1 MKRVLPGILALLI
14 VQSAYCFP
22 QVTDTSSLVV
32 SSTEPANN
40 NGGEI
45 KGKEEKPVVPK
56 IYEMNINTN
65 VSNRYAKTQI
75 ASKVKN
81 LDKSPNEVEFSVVT
95 PDRAF
100 ISGFVMEIDGKSYKA
115 YVQEKQEAKKTY
127 DEAVASGRAAA
138 HVQGSARDSNRF
150 TVSVNVEPQSKAVF
164 YLQYEELLQRQNGK
178 YEIVIN
184 IHPGQ
189 PVKNMNVEV
198 HIDESRPLKF
208 VETPALRSGNEISTK
223 ENENLLPNAKIDP
236 VNETS
241 AVVSFQP
248 DVEKQKEYAK
258 ELGTEKDNGLA
269 GQFIV
274 QYDVERDPS
283 GGEVLV
289 DGGHFVHFF
298 APSEVKPLP
307 KMVIFV
313 LDTSGSMS
321 GIRIEQ
327 LKQAMNRILS
337 ELHENDVFSIID
349 FNDNA
354 KVWNVDKV
362 AVQHETAS
370 EYQPFWYRNED
381 ESKQIFK
388 NRTQQPIPSPYPA
401 NKANV
406 QKGKQVV
413 EKLQAD
419 GSTNI
424 MDALKTA
431 LTIINKNHEESK
443 RNQPIIVFLTDGEA
457 TSGETNNE
465 NIISTITELNSGK
478 TPLFSLSFGDG
489 ADRSFLQKI
498 SLKNNGFAR
507 HIYEGA
513 DASLQLEEFYKSISS
528 PLLSDVKFKYV
539 DKVKEVTKTRYP
551 ILFHGGEIVV
561 AGQIDPGFAPQP
573 IEAKGFEGPV
583 ILTPPKEITAA
594 PGSLERLWAYLTL
607 KQILERRDAA
617 ENKTELTKEALD
629 IALKY
634 SFVSDV
640 SSLVVVKPNET
651 SKAVETEDA
660 SKQRQDF
667 GGIPYYKSFP
677 AGGLRSAVRPLS
689 LGSPL
694 GRSGLSFSGGAFGAG
709 GFASPMAPMPAVY
722 ADPARRLYA
731 SAGMDFSQSFAKADF
746 AEEILLSTPA
756 TYDATTTVEPIYNPN
771 IPIDTLKSNL
781 TWLGPLL
788 HENGTITLPWGTY
801 KSGVGEILNIRPDCA
816 KSVLGSPGS
825 CTLLQ
830 QCEFYSSL
838 TDIEKF
844 KEHFCDFEGYA
855 GMCCPK
861 GKRID

>member
-1 MKRVLPGILALLI
+1 MKVVLPGVLALLV
-14 VQSAYCFP
+14 VQCGYCFP
-22 QVTDTSSLVV
+22 QVTDTSSLVIT
-32 SSTEPANN
+32 STESAKDGVEPID
-40 NGGEI
+40 GE
-45 KGKEEKPVVPK
+45 KAKPVVPK

-81 LDKSPNEVEFSVVT
+81 LDKSANEAEFSVVT
-95 PDRAF
+95 PERAF

-115 YVQEKQEAKKTY
+115 YVQEKEEAKKTY
-127 DEAVASGRAAA
+127 DDAVASGRAAG
-138 HVQGSARDSNRF
+138 HVEASARDSNRF
-150 TVSVNVEPQSKAVF
+150 TVSVNIEPESKAVF

-198 HIDESRPLKF
+198 KIDESRPLKF

-223 ENENLLPNAKIDP
+223 ENENLLPNANINR

-241 AVVSFQP
+241 AVVTFKP
-248 DVEKQKEYAK
+248 DIEKQKEYAK
-258 ELGTEKDNGLA
+258 ELGTDKDGGLA

-274 QYDVERDPS
+274 QYEVERDPS

-298 APSEVKPLP
+298 APSEVKPLA
-307 KMVIFV
+307 KMVVFV

-321 GIRIEQ
+321 GTRIEQ

-370 EYQPFWYRNED
+370 EYQPFWYRNQD
-381 ESKQIFK
+381 ESQQVFK
-388 NRTQQPIPSPYPA
+388 NRTEQPIPSPYPA
-401 NKANV
+401 TKGNV
-406 QKGKQVV
+406 EKGKQVV
-413 EKLQAD
+413 GKLQAD

-431 LTIINKNHEESK
+431 LTIINNNHEEGK

-457 TSGETNNE
+457 TSGETNNDK
-465 NIISTITELNSGK
+465 IISSITELNSGK

-513 DASLQLEEFYKSISS
+513 DASLQLEDFYKGISS

-539 DKVKEVTKTRYP
+539 DKVKEVTRTRYP

-561 AGQIDPGFAPQP
+561 AGQIDPGFYPRP
-573 IEAKGFEGPV
+573 IEAIGFEGPV
-583 ILTPPKEITAA
+583 TLTPPTEIKTP

-617 ENKTELTKEALD
+617 ENKTDLTKQALD

-640 SSLVVVKPNET
+640 SSLVVVKPNDT

-660 SKQRQDF
+660 SKQR
-667 GGIPYYKSFP
+667 GGFRPGGFYQTLSLS
-677 AGGLRSAVRPLS
+677 AGGLRSPVL
-689 LGSPL
+689 LQKFGKI
-694 GRSGLSFSGGAFGAG
+694 SGYSG
-709 GFASPMAPMPAVY
+709 GFAMAPMAPMP
-722 ADPARRLYA
+722 DQEE
-731 SAGMDFSQSFAKADF
+731 DFY
-746 AEEILLSTPA
+746 ISTPA
-756 TYDATTTVEPIYNPN
+756 RFIPTTEAAIYNPN

-788 HENGTITLPWGTY
+788 NENGTITLPWGTY
-801 KSGVGEILNIRPDCA
+801 KSGVDEILNIRPECP
-816 KSVLGSPGS
+816 KSLLGTPGS

-830 QCEFYSSL
+830 QCDFYDSL
-838 TDIEKF
+838 IDVQTY
-844 KEHFCDFEGYA
+844 KEHFCDFDG
-855 GMCCPK
+855 
-861 GKRID
+861 

>member
-1 MKRVLPGILALLI
+1 
-14 VQSAYCFP
+14 
-22 QVTDTSSLVV
+22 
-32 SSTEPANN
+32 
-40 NGGEI
+40 
-45 KGKEEKPVVPK
+45 
-56 IYEMNINTN
+56 
-65 VSNRYAKTQI
+65 
-75 ASKVKN
+75 
-81 LDKSPNEVEFSVVT
+81 
-95 PDRAF
+95 
-100 ISGFVMEIDGKSYKA
+100 
-115 YVQEKQEAKKTY
+115 
-127 DEAVASGRAAA
+127 
-138 HVQGSARDSNRF
+138 
-150 TVSVNVEPQSKAVF
+150 
-164 YLQYEELLQRQNGK
+164 
-178 YEIVIN
+178 
-184 IHPGQ
+184 
-189 PVKNMNVEV
+189 
-198 HIDESRPLKF
+198 
-208 VETPALRSGNEISTK
+208 
-223 ENENLLPNAKIDP
+223 
-236 VNETS
+236 
-241 AVVSFQP
+241 
-248 DVEKQKEYAK
+248 
-258 ELGTEKDNGLA
+258 
-269 GQFIV
+269 
-274 QYDVERDPS
+274 
-283 GGEVLV
+283 
-289 DGGHFVHFF
+289 
-298 APSEVKPLP
+298 
-307 KMVIFV
+307 
-313 LDTSGSMS
+313 
-321 GIRIEQ
+321 
-327 LKQAMNRILS
+327 
-337 ELHENDVFSIID
+337 
-349 FNDNA
+349 
-354 KVWNVDKV
+354 
-362 AVQHETAS
+362 
-370 EYQPFWYRNED
+370 
-381 ESKQIFK
+381 
-388 NRTQQPIPSPYPA
+388 
-401 NKANV
+401 
-406 QKGKQVV
+406 
-413 EKLQAD
+413 
-419 GSTNI
+419 

-694 GRSGLSFSGGAFGAG
+694 AFGAG
-709 GFASPMAPMPAVY
+709 GFASPMAPMPVY
-722 ADPARRLYA
+722 AYSGILGVPVDDIDSDSVPR
-731 SAGMDFSQSFAKADF
+731 KDF

-844 KEHFCDFEGYA
+844 KEHFCDLKDMLA
-855 GMCCPK
+855 CVAPK
-861 GKRID
+861 ARG

>member
-1 MKRVLPGILALLI
+1 
-14 VQSAYCFP
+14 
-22 QVTDTSSLVV
+22 
-32 SSTEPANN
+32 
-40 NGGEI
+40 
-45 KGKEEKPVVPK
+45 
-56 IYEMNINTN
+56 
-65 VSNRYAKTQI
+65 
-75 ASKVKN
+75 
-81 LDKSPNEVEFSVVT
+81 
-95 PDRAF
+95 
-100 ISGFVMEIDGKSYKA
+100 
-115 YVQEKQEAKKTY
+115 
-127 DEAVASGRAAA
+127 
-138 HVQGSARDSNRF
+138 
-150 TVSVNVEPQSKAVF
+150 
-164 YLQYEELLQRQNGK
+164 
-178 YEIVIN
+178 
-184 IHPGQ
+184 
-189 PVKNMNVEV
+189 
-198 HIDESRPLKF
+198 
-208 VETPALRSGNEISTK
+208 
-223 ENENLLPNAKIDP
+223 
-236 VNETS
+236 
-241 AVVSFQP
+241 
-248 DVEKQKEYAK
+248 
-258 ELGTEKDNGLA
+258 
-269 GQFIV
+269 
-274 QYDVERDPS
+274 
-283 GGEVLV
+283 
-289 DGGHFVHFF
+289 
-298 APSEVKPLP
+298 
-307 KMVIFV
+307 
-313 LDTSGSMS
+313 
-321 GIRIEQ
+321 
-327 LKQAMNRILS
+327 
-337 ELHENDVFSIID
+337 
-349 FNDNA
+349 
-354 KVWNVDKV
+354 
-362 AVQHETAS
+362 
-370 EYQPFWYRNED
+370 
-381 ESKQIFK
+381 
-388 NRTQQPIPSPYPA
+388 
-401 NKANV
+401 
-406 QKGKQVV
+406 
-413 EKLQAD
+413 
-419 GSTNI
+419 

-709 GFASPMAPMPAVY
+709 GFASPMAPMPVY
-722 ADPARRLYA
+722 AYSGILGVPVDDIDSDSVPR
-731 SAGMDFSQSFAKADF
+731 KDF

-844 KEHFCDFEGYA
+844 KEHFCDLKDMLA
-855 GMCCPK
+855 CVAPK
-861 GKRID
+861 ARG

>member
-1 MKRVLPGILALLI
+1 
-14 VQSAYCFP
+14 
-22 QVTDTSSLVV
+22 
-32 SSTEPANN
+32 
-40 NGGEI
+40 
-45 KGKEEKPVVPK
+45 
-56 IYEMNINTN
+56 
-65 VSNRYAKTQI
+65 
-75 ASKVKN
+75 
-81 LDKSPNEVEFSVVT
+81 
-95 PDRAF
+95 
-100 ISGFVMEIDGKSYKA
+100 
-115 YVQEKQEAKKTY
+115 
-127 DEAVASGRAAA
+127 
-138 HVQGSARDSNRF
+138 
-150 TVSVNVEPQSKAVF
+150 
-164 YLQYEELLQRQNGK
+164 
-178 YEIVIN
+178 
-184 IHPGQ
+184 
-189 PVKNMNVEV
+189 
-198 HIDESRPLKF
+198 
-208 VETPALRSGNEISTK
+208 
-223 ENENLLPNAKIDP
+223 
-236 VNETS
+236 
-241 AVVSFQP
+241 
-248 DVEKQKEYAK
+248 
-258 ELGTEKDNGLA
+258 
-269 GQFIV
+269 
-274 QYDVERDPS
+274 
-283 GGEVLV
+283 
-289 DGGHFVHFF
+289 
-298 APSEVKPLP
+298 
-307 KMVIFV
+307 
-313 LDTSGSMS
+313 
-321 GIRIEQ
+321 
-327 LKQAMNRILS
+327 
-337 ELHENDVFSIID
+337 
-349 FNDNA
+349 
-354 KVWNVDKV
+354 
-362 AVQHETAS
+362 
-370 EYQPFWYRNED
+370 
-381 ESKQIFK
+381 
-388 NRTQQPIPSPYPA
+388 
-401 NKANV
+401 
-406 QKGKQVV
+406 
-413 EKLQAD
+413 
-419 GSTNI
+419 

-694 GRSGLSFSGGAFGAG
+694 AFGAG
-709 GFASPMAPMPAVY
+709 GFASPMAPMP
-722 ADPARRLYA
+722 
-731 SAGMDFSQSFAKADF
+731 DF

-844 KEHFCDFEGYA
+844 KEHFCDLKDMLA
-855 GMCCPK
+855 CVAPK
-861 GKRID
+861 ARG

>member
-1 MKRVLPGILALLI
+1 MKVLLPGVLALLV
-14 VQSAYCFP
+14 VQSGYCFP
-22 QVTDTSSLVV
+22 QVTDTASLVIT
-32 SSTEPANN
+32 STEPAKD
-40 NGGEI
+40 GVEPI
-45 KGKEEKPVVPK
+45 DSEKEVKPVVPK

-81 LDKSPNEVEFSVVT
+81 LDKSANEAEFSVVT
-95 PDRAF
+95 PERAF

-115 YVQEKQEAKKTY
+115 YVQEKEEAKKTY
-127 DEAVASGRAAA
+127 DEAVASGRAAG
-138 HVQGSARDSNRF
+138 HVEASARDSNRF
-150 TVSVNVEPQSKAVF
+150 TVSVNIEPQSKAVF

-178 YEIVIN
+178 YEVVIN

-198 HIDESRPLKF
+198 KIDESRPLKF

-223 ENENLLPNAKIDP
+223 ENENLLPNANINR

-241 AVVSFQP
+241 AIVTFKP
-248 DVEKQKEYAK
+248 DIEKQKEYAK
-258 ELGTEKDNGLA
+258 ELGTDKDGGLA

-274 QYDVERDPS
+274 QYEVERDPS

-321 GIRIEQ
+321 GTRIDQ

-381 ESKQIFK
+381 ESKQVFK
-388 NRTQQPIPSPYPA
+388 NRTQQPIPSPYAA

-406 QKGKQVV
+406 EKGKQVV
-413 EKLQAD
+413 GKLHAD

-431 LTIINKNHEESK
+431 LTIINKNHEEGK

-457 TSGETNNE
+457 TSGETNNDK
-465 NIISTITELNSGK
+465 IISSITELNNGK

-513 DASLQLEEFYKSISS
+513 DASLQLEDFYKGISS

-539 DKVKEVTKTRYP
+539 DKVKEVTRTRYP

-561 AGQIDPGFAPQP
+561 AGQIDPGFAPRP
-573 IEAKGFEGPV
+573 IEAMGFEGPV
-583 ILTPPKEITAA
+583 TLTPPTEVKTP

-617 ENKTELTKEALD
+617 ENKTDLTKQALD

-660 SKQRQDF
+660 SKQRQGF
-667 GGIPYYKSFP
+667 GPGGHYQTLSLS
-677 AGGLRSAVRPLS
+677 AGGLRAPARPLYRGS
-689 LGSPL
+689 PGFAKLGSASSSFGL
-694 GRSGLSFSGGAFGAG
+694 RSGVSGYSGAG
-709 GFASPMAPMPAVY
+709 FAMGPMAPMP
-722 ADPARRLYA
+722 
-731 SAGMDFSQSFAKADF
+731 DFQ
-746 AEEILLSTPA
+746 EEAFYISTPLNIHP
-756 TYDATTTVEPIYNPN
+756 TTELPSIYNPN

-788 HENGTITLPWGTY
+788 KENGTITLPWGTY
-801 KSGVGEILNIRPDCA
+801 KSGVGEILNIRPECP
-816 KSVLGSPGS
+816 KSVLGLPGS

-830 QCEFYSSL
+830 QCDYYYSL
-838 TDIEKF
+838 TDVQTY
-844 KEHFCDFEGYA
+844 KEHFCDFDGYA
-855 GMCCPK
+855 GVCCPK
-861 GKRID
+861 GRRID